1 MKKTVLV
8 TGGAQGIGAAMS
20 RAFYRAGYNVAIN
33 FNSSA
38 AKAEELEKE
47 LCGAAI
53 YRADVSDEASVKHMT
68 NEVLCRFGQIDVLV
82 NNAGICIPALIDE
95 ISLDDWEKTFAVNVR
110 GTFLCT
116 KHCIPSM
123 IRRKAGCII
132 NISSIWGVSGAAA
145 ESCYSASK
153 GAVIAFTKACAKELG
168 PSNIRVNAIA
178 PGFIDTKMNAD
189 LSEEDRRA
197 FCEQTPLMRIG
208 APEEVAAAALFLAS
222 EGAAFVTGQIIG
234 CDGGCIL

>member
-8 TGGAQGIGAAMS
+8 TGGVQGIGAAIS

-33 FNSSA
+33 FNSSTAVA
-38 AKAEELEKE
+38 AELEKE
-47 LCGAAI
+47 LCGAAV
-53 YRADVSDEASVKHMT
+53 YRADISDEAAVKNMMT
-68 NEVLCRFGQIDVLV
+68 AAEAHFGQIDVLV

-123 IRRKAGCII
+123 IRRKAGCIV
-132 NISSIWGVSGAAA
+132 NISSIWGISGAAA

-153 GAVIAFTKACAKELG
+153 GATIAFTKACAKELG
-168 PSNIRVNAIA
+168 PSGIRVNAIA

-189 LSEEDRRA
+189 ISAEDRRA

-208 APEEVAAAALFLAS
+208 TPEEVAAAVLFLAS
-222 EGAAFVTGQIIG
+222 DGAAFVTGQIIG